1 MLDVF
6 NKRTEINILENLILR
21 RGVDS
26 FMKNKPDDRRDNAA
40 KIQKNLNH
48 TLKNM
53 EAARDMMAKTDDPKT
68 KRDLEEKNK
77 RRNTALDM
85 RKEIKDESKNSQKG
99 YE

>member
-1 MLDVF
+1 
-6 NKRTEINILENLILR
+6 
-21 RGVDS
+21 
-26 FMKNKPDDRRDNAA
+26 MKNKPDDRKDNAA

-48 TLKNM
+48 TLKTM

-77 RRNTALDM
+77 RRNTALRDM